1 MIRHTTGAGA
11 HTRVRRLLSFLG
23 NTALWVVIA
32 FNAYFL
38 WPATLGG
45 ATTFIIVSGH
55 SMEPEYHT
63 GDLVV
68 ARAGVPSIGDNIVY
82 TPEGYGNAK
91 VVHQVIGGD
100 AETGWVVKGIN
111 NSWTDPWT
119 PKGDEVVGI
128 VTVLLPNFGRFA
140 GFLISPILWGG
151 ILFIALALL
160 LWPSPHDDDGDEGQ
174 EPSGEVSRVS
184 PSVAGARL

>member
-11 HTRVRRLLSFLG
+11 HTRVRRFLSFLG
-23 NTALWVVIA
+23 NLALWVVIA

-45 ATTFIIVSGH
+45 ATTFVIVSGH
-55 SMEPEYHT
+55 SMEPTYHT

-68 ARAGVPSIGDNIVY
+68 ARKGEPAIGDIIVY
-82 TPEGYGNAK
+82 SPAGYGNAK
-91 VVHQVIGGD
+91 VVHQIIDGD
-100 AETGWVVKGIN
+100 AENGWVVKGVN
-111 NSWTDPWT
+111 NSWIDPWT

-128 VTVLLPNFGRFA
+128 VTVALPSFGRFA

-160 LWPSPHDDDGDEGQ
+160 LWPSPHDSDDENSEDT
-174 EPSGEVSRVS
+174 
-184 PSVAGARL
+184 AGAPMRAIEVQR